1 MFARSSPRL
10 KWNCIW
16 MGILRKLR
24 KKLTWV
30 TETDQLVSCH
40 LIEYDV
46 LVTKPK
52 MEEDDNVK
60 DFINP
65 QSRSDSYA
73 IGEAALANLEENA
86 FIQLERR
93 GYYRVDRP
101 YMGPNKPI
109 VLFQIPDGKRKNMSH
124 LTSNIQR
131 VEVAQYD
138 AKVKATKERKAAA
151 KQKQ

>member
-1 MFARSSPRL
+1 MMSMIISIPRVEV
-10 KWNCIW
+10 IA
-16 MGILRKLR
+16 MY
-24 KKLTWV
+24 V
-30 TETDQLVSCH
+30 F
-40 LIEYDV
+40 YV
-46 LVTKPK
+46 LVTLPVIHIDQRGL
-52 MEEDDNVK
+52 EL
-60 DFINP
+60 
-65 QSRSDSYA
+65 DSIQA
-73 IGEAALANLEENA
+73 IGEAALANLEENT

-138 AKVKATKERKAAA
+138 AKVKATKEKKAAA
-151 KQKQ
+151 KQKEQWIVTFISGG